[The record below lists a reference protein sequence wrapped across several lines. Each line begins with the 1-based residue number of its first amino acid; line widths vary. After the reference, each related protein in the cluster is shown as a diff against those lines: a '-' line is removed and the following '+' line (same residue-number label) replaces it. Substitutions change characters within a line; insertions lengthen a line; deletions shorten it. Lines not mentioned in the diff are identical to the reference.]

1 MVQFSVTWYN
11 RNDGVENMDYVDL
24 GRRIRK
30 QRTQRGWTQEALAE
44 RVNVST
50 SFVGHV
56 ERGTR
61 KARLDTL
68 VALRGHAVV
77 DEWKRQVS
85 AGQTEAVVRALLALH
100 YDPGYA
106 QSTRRNFRQFD
117 RAVPVPLADRSGASL
132 DAACQRILQQLP
144 AGAAA

>member
-1 MVQFSVTWYN
+1 MVLFSVTWYN
-11 RNDGVENMDYVDL
+11 NDDEVEDMDYVDL

-61 KARLDTL
+61 KASLETL
-68 VALRGHAVV
+68 VAMANVLGV
-77 DEWKRQVS
+77 
-85 AGQTEAVVRALLALH
+85 
-100 YDPGYA
+100 
-106 QSTRRNFRQFD
+106 
-117 RAVPVPLADRSGASL
+117 SL
-132 DAACQRILQQLP
+132 DYLLSGSMNNSVIGPMPKSLNSQQRSALKEILSTIQDNLSEWEKDD
-144 AGAAA
+144 

>member
-1 MVQFSVTWYN
+1 
-11 RNDGVENMDYVDL
+11 MDYVDL

-61 KARLDTL
+61 KASLETL
-68 VALRGHAVV
+68 VAMANVLDV
-77 DEWKRQVS
+77 
-85 AGQTEAVVRALLALH
+85 
-100 YDPGYA
+100 
-106 QSTRRNFRQFD
+106 
-117 RAVPVPLADRSGASL
+117 SL
-132 DAACQRILQQLP
+132 DYLLSGSINSSVIGPMPKSLNSQQRTALKEILSTIQDNLTEWEKDE
-144 AGAAA
+144 